1 MSGIIMNTYASP
13 CGELLL
19 GEYDGRLC
27 LCDWMRQDR
36 GEVNSHRI
44 GERLGISCQIG
55 TTKFL
60 KQVEKELD
68 DYFSGQR
75 TEFDVPI
82 YLVGTEFQMEVWEK
96 LVDIPYGSTISYSE
110 LAKMIGR
117 PRSVRAVAN
126 AVGANPIS
134 IIVPCHRVVGS
145 DGSLTGYAGGLP
157 AKQTLLALESPTTK

>member
-1 MSGIIMNTYASP
+1 MNTYASP

-19 GEYDGRLC
+19 GEYNGRLC
-27 LCDWMRQDR
+27 LCDWIRQGR
-36 GEVNSHRI
+36 GEVNSQRM
-44 GERLGISCQIG
+44 GKRLGISCQIG

-68 DYFSGQR
+68 EYFSGQR

-96 LVDIPYGSTISYSE
+96 LVDIPYGRTISYSE
-110 LAKMIGR
+110 LAKMIGQ

-134 IIVPCHRVVGS
+134 IIVPCHRVVGT

-157 AKQTLLALESPTTK
+157 AKQTLLALETPCGNLGNYD

>member
-1 MSGIIMNTYASP
+1 MRGIIMNTYASP

-19 GEYDGRLC
+19 GEYDGCLC
-27 LCDWMRQDR
+27 LCDWMRQGR

-44 GERLGISCQIG
+44 GERVGISCQIG

-68 DYFSGQR
+68 EYFSGQR

-96 LVDIPYGSTISYSE
+96 LVDIPYGRTISYSE
-110 LAKMIGR
+110 LAKIIGR

-134 IIVPCHRVVGS
+134 IIVPCHRVVGR

-157 AKQTLLALESPTTK
+157 AKQTLLALESTLRK

>member
-1 MSGIIMNTYASP
+1 MSP

-27 LCDWMRQDR
+27 LCDWVRPGR
-36 GEVNSHRI
+36 GEDTCRRI
-44 GERLGISCQIG
+44 GRRLGVSLQMG
-55 TTKFL
+55 TSTFL

-68 DYFSGQR
+68 EYFSGKR
-75 TEFDVPI
+75 KDFDVPF
-82 YLVGTEFQMEVWEK
+82 YFVGTEFQKEIWKK
-96 LVDIPYGSTISYSE
+96 LTDIPYGSTISYSE
-110 LAKMIGR
+110 LAKITGR

-145 DGSLTGYAGGLP
+145 DGRLTGYAGGLP
-157 AKQTLLALESPTTK
+157 AKQTLLALESPTAK